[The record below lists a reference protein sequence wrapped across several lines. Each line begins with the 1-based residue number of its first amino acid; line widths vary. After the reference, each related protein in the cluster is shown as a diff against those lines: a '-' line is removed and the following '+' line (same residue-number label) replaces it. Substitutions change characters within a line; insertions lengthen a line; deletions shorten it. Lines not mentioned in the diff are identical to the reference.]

1 MSSDGRDLV
10 LKVILGNLL
19 NISLVLKSMSLDF
32 VKSEKHHRCMQKLK
46 LLRSMPENM
55 PKPQNSMSNHQNVMQ
70 VLPFLRSQMEQ

>member
-46 LLRSMPENM
+46 
-55 PKPQNSMSNHQNVMQ
+55 
-70 VLPFLRSQMEQ
+70 